1 MIWKIIG
8 IVALV
13 WIALAVIGALLK
25 GLFWVLVIGA
35 LVAGGYLLFKAM
47 SSSEHRDLTR
57 VR

>member
-8 IVALV
+8 IIAIV

-25 GLFWVLVIGA
+25 GLFWVLVVGA
-35 LVAGGYLLFKAM
+35 LAVGGYLLFKAL
-47 SSSEHRDLTR
+47 SPSDRTDLTR